1 MGIARGRDLALGMG
15 WIGRH
20 KQHGIVLALLALAL
34 QMVVAFGHVH
44 LRGLTQ
50 LTTATIAQ
58 RAIAQIN
65 SQTPLQIPADS
76 DDYCAACASIF
87 LASTAFTPAPPLLV
101 VPSNFQQLEH
111 FFYPVQLAAEPPPLA
126 FRSRAPPVT

>member
-1 MGIARGRDLALGMG
+1 MG

-20 KQHGIVLALLALAL
+20 KRHGIVLALLALAV
-34 QMVVAFGHVH
+34 QMIVAFGHAH
-44 LRGLTQ
+44 LRGSAQ
-50 LTTATIAQ
+50 QATAAIAQ
-58 RAIAQIN
+58 RTAAVAN
-65 SQTPLQIPADS
+65 SQTPLHIPADN